1 MTTKATAVASRS
13 APSLAM
19 RELREWQRSIPVGK
33 QRVISTRS
41 KIEHH
46 LRGNS
51 RDKQQCREDRGP
63 AGRTIPMRVVVREMS
78 PGEATVEFCVSS
90 DLARSGAWQLGI
102 GHAGMVPLVYA
113 PLSKSQESAGNRSR
127 LLCGRRFSDW
137 VALAAARS
145 FRANGFWPGRPR
157 LCGAVCMD
165 GQLHVWSCFSHEE
178 RDQMAEVSWAQRQ
191 EGCTSA

>member
-19 RELREWQRSIPVGK
+19 RELREWQRSITDGK
-33 QRVISTRS
+33 QRVIATRS
-41 KIEHH
+41 KIEDQ

-51 RDKQQCREDRGP
+51 RDKQQCREDRGA

-145 FRANGFWPGRPR
+145 FRATFFSPGLPSLSRPIR
-157 LCGAVCMD
+157 ID
-165 GQLHVWSCFSHEE
+165 GHPPALIFFN
-178 RDQMAEVSWAQRQ
+178 
-191 EGCTSA
+191 